1 MHTEDAKKRH
11 LSITSMT
18 LMLLTVTLAV
28 TIITITTSD
37 NAFARERYSGDS
49 SQAAAVNNECLNP
62 ILDSN
67 DDIDNADWCRQLWRY
82 EYHSKMN
89 QVRLLHL

>member
-1 MHTEDAKKRH
+1 MRTEDAKKRH

-37 NAFARERYSGDS
+37 NAFARGIRAKVRVK
-49 SQAAAVNNECLNP
+49 QH
-62 ILDSN
+62 
-67 DDIDNADWCRQLWRY
+67 QLT
-82 EYHSKMN
+82 MT
-89 QVRLLHL
+89 V